1 MDLGVGDHSQGR
13 RERGRGAARRGRR
26 ARGSERGEK
35 DGRHRGE
42 RRREGEARYRRE
54 KGAPVGRKGEAK
66 RAMYR
71 VKAADR
77 SALVQEAAAARE
89 ETSRPASVSGM
100 LGAAIV
106 ILPPFHR
113 APIT

>member
-1 MDLGVGDHSQGR
+1 MGR
-13 RERGRGAARRGRR
+13 KRPGL
-26 ARGSERGEK
+26 
-35 DGRHRGE
+35 
-42 RRREGEARYRRE
+42 REGDRRKE
-54 KGAPVGRKGEAK
+54 R
-66 RAMYR
+66 YR
-71 VKAADR
+71 VKAAVR